1 MNASDTILLRKIAAT
16 YCGYVINGPT
26 GPTGCTGAKGT
37 DGSATTTGS
46 TGSTGPT
53 GPIGTGP
60 TGVTGGTGSTGP
72 TGPTGPIGTG
82 PTGPTGS
89 TGNTGSTGPTG
100 NTGST
105 GPTGNTG
112 STGPSP
118 QLGNVARVDAIYGNN
133 ATASVGGLPYAT
145 VPAAVS
151 AVSAGQAV
159 WVMPGTYS
167 LSTGLTLTAG
177 TALRGHNLQTTTIQL
192 VNPASNTSLLTMGES
207 TRVED
212 LTLKLTSSGHSTL
225 TGITFGGTT
234 TVTGKLRTSVVTVD
248 NSNAPAAGSSDVTA
262 VLCNGTGTLG
272 PASFSFNCLKGSTL
286 NVYSTGNGKKR
297 GVLVNNTNVAT
308 TRDLNI
314 YVAKPPSP
322 STNTGSY
329 VGVETNDTSNTGS
342 IQLRATTVGITV
354 PTAGETYTAS
364 DILQTLPSTIINPT
378 YLASA
383 GIQIGPGVDLVTKT
397 AGQAPFSTYNYPTTL
412 YYGCRG
418 TITAQR
424 AGYLWSGTSLF
435 QNNVIPD
442 RTTPP
447 ASYRV
452 QQPLIAC
459 GVSVFCGTA
468 PGTGSNALYITVC
481 KNSTN
486 GSNLT
491 GATSLSTILV
501 GSSTIINFYGTSVN
515 FNSGDLISVYMSTGS
530 TTLADLAIQVDC
542 F

>member
-1 MNASDTILLRKIAAT
+1 
-16 YCGYVINGPT
+16 
-26 GPTGCTGAKGT
+26 
-37 DGSATTTGS
+37 
-46 TGSTGPT
+46 
-53 GPIGTGP
+53 
-60 TGVTGGTGSTGP
+60 
-72 TGPTGPIGTG
+72 
-82 PTGPTGS
+82 
-89 TGNTGSTGPTG
+89 
-100 NTGST
+100 
-105 GPTGNTG
+105 
-112 STGPSP
+112 
-118 QLGNVARVDAIYGNN
+118 LGNVARVDAIYGNN
-133 ATASVGGLPYAT
+133 ATASVGGLPYLT
-145 VPAAVS
+145 IPAAVA

-167 LSTGLTLTAG
+167 LSTGLTLNAG

-192 VNPASNTSLLTMGES
+192 VNPASNTSLLTMGEN

-212 LTLKLTSSGHSTL
+212 LTLKLTSTGHSTL

-329 VGVETNDTSNTGS
+329 VGIETNDSNNTGS

-364 DILQTLPSTIINPT
+364 DILQTLPSTITDPI

-397 AGQAPFSTYNYPTTL
+397 AGQAPFSTYIYPTTL
-412 YYGCRG
+412 FYGLLG
-418 TITAQR
+418 TIGGR
-424 AGYLWSGTSLF
+424 KAGYVWLGSVLFSGSY
-435 QNNVIPD
+435 PD
-442 RTTPP
+442 TTTPV
-447 ASYRV
+447 ARYRI
-452 QQPLIAC
+452 QQPLICSGITVAC
-459 GVSVFCGTA
+459 NVAAG
-468 PGTGSNALYITVC
+468 GSNTLVVTVC
-481 KNSTN
+481 KNAST
-486 GSNLT
+486 GASLS
-491 GATSLSTILV
+491 GATSITVTL
-501 GSSTIINFYGTSVN
+501 GSAVTFASYYNTSVN
-515 FNSGDLISVYMSTGS
+515 FASGDLLSVYLSSGGNNLS
-530 TTLADLAIQVDC
+530 DVSIQVDC